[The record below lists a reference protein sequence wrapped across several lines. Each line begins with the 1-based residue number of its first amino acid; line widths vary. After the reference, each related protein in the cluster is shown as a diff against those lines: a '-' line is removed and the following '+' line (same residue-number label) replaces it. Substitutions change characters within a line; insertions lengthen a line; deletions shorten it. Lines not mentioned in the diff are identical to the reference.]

1 MAVTITT
8 EPQGNLLNAYNNSI
22 LEFGTDVG
30 TPSRAIIL
38 IDSFK
43 FEVAPN
49 KDLFFF
55 DLKEIVAVLLN
66 QDNFTDAIEVLNA
79 NNFLFPDGKLYKEI
93 EFSITVFK
101 SNGSSETLTK
111 TYNYI
116 KSAKQIIRTEFE
128 ENDLI
133 KILSPSNDIISNV
146 SYFEGYPFDV
156 SIFSNI
162 ARAIT
167 LTHKRT
173 SAVITLNLSKGVNRL
188 FLSNGENDNLGF
200 ESNIPLVVGLNELE
214 LKVDASNI
222 LTLFVT
228 KKEVDCGVYLKWFN
242 QNGTWNYWK
251 FNEIFKESI
260 KTKSLDEINSDYN
273 NIENSVSRVTQTG
286 KTAQKFL
293 SLISGTLTE
302 EDRLIVEQIFTS
314 PKVFY
319 YNNSQLQP
327 FRKVDWKEIKV
338 TNSSKE
344 LRNTKNYNH
353 EYNVDIE
360 LPELYTQTYAG

>member
-1 MAVTITT
+1 MGVTITK
-8 EPQGNLLNAYNNSI
+8 EPIGDLLSAYNNSV

-38 IDSFK
+38 VENFK
-43 FEVAPN
+43 FEVTPN
-49 KDLFFF
+49 KEVFFF
-55 DLKEIVAVLLN
+55 DLKEIVKVLVN

-79 NNFLFPDGKLYKEI
+79 NNFLFPDGNLYKEI

-101 SNGSSETLTK
+101 SSGSSETLTK
-111 TYNYI
+111 TYKYI
-116 KSAKQIIRTEFE
+116 KSVKQIIRTEFA

-133 KILSPSNDIISNV
+133 KVLSPSNDIVSSV

-162 ARAIT
+162 ARSIT

-173 SAVITLNLSKGVNRL
+173 SATITLNLSKGVNRL

-200 ESNIPLVVGLNELE
+200 ESNVPLVVGVNELE

-228 KKEVDCGVYLKWFN
+228 KKEVECGVYLKWLN
-242 QNGTWNYWK
+242 QNSGWSYWK

-293 SLISGTLTE
+293 ALLSGKLTE
-302 EDRLIVEQIFTS
+302 NERLIVEQIFTS
-314 PKVFY
+314 PKIFY
-319 YNNSQLQP
+319 YKNSELQP

-344 LRNTKNYNH
+344 LRNTKNFNH